1 MAIDSI
7 LSQIDAEIA
16 KLTQVRSLLANTG
29 KIADKITERL
39 TKKAAK
45 AIKPAKAVK
54 AAKATKA
61 AKAAKA
67 VKAPKAAKVAK
78 TKKRRT
84 LSPEARQRIADAQ
97 RKRWAAQKSKA

>member
-16 KLTQVRSLLANTG
+16 KLLQVRSLLANTG

-39 TKKAAK
+39 TKKA
-45 AIKPAKAVK
+45 VK
-54 AAKATKA
+54 ATKPTKA

-67 VKAPKAAKVAK
+67 AKTVKTAKAPKAAKVAK
-78 TKKRRT
+78 TKKRRA

>member
-1 MAIDSI
+1 MVIDSI
-7 LSQIDAEIA
+7 LAQIDAEIA

-45 AIKPAKAVK
+45 ATKPAKV
-54 AAKATKA
+54 

-67 VKAPKAAKVAK
+67 VKVAKAVKAPKVAK

-97 RKRWAAQKSKA
+97 RKRWAATKSKA

>member
-7 LSQIDAEIA
+7 LTQIDAEIA
-16 KLTQVRSLLANTG
+16 KLMQVRSLLANTG

-39 TKKAAK
+39 TKKVGR
-45 AIKPAKAVK
+45 PAKAVK
-54 AAKATKA
+54 PVKVAKV
-61 AKAAKA
+61 AKAAKIA
-67 VKAPKAAKVAK
+67 KAPKAAKVGK
-78 TKKRRT
+78 TKKRRA